1 MKYFNWNEEKNRLL
15 KKDRNISFEE
25 IILAIDDGKLLD
37 ILQHQNKGKNPD
49 QYLLVVE
56 IRNYAYV
63 VPYVEDGKSYFLK
76 TIYPSL
82 KATKQYINSG
92 E

>member
-25 IILAIDDGKLLD
+25 IILDIDDGKLLD
-37 ILQHQNKGKNPD
+37 ILQHQNKGKYPE

-63 VPYVEDGKSYFLK
+63 VPYVEYGKSYFLK
-76 TIYPSL
+76 TIYPSR
-82 KATKQYINSG
+82 KATKHYINSG